1 MIAAAAR
8 IYMVDF
14 LREISAGHQNARRFE
29 EFAYHHR
36 QGIFVSAHGLRLSRI
51 VADRSPGSA
60 YRIVTVDDSRFLN
73 QSERNMFVHHL
84 LNDPT
89 ADHIAASKEN
99 LNDYSTNRGDRVR
112 LHSPR

>member
-1 MIAAAAR
+1 
-8 IYMVDF
+8 
-14 LREISAGHQNARRFE
+14 
-29 EFAYHHR
+29 
-36 QGIFVSAHGLRLSRI
+36 
-51 VADRSPGSA
+51 
-60 YRIVTVDDSRFLN
+60 
-73 QSERNMFVHHL
+73 MFVHHL